1 MAKETPTPFDTSKGA
16 ETATYEEVIDYINL
30 AKEFPEI
37 NIQAM
42 GSLWNNVPDLY
53 EVILF
58 AGKAKNADIAIAM
71 ASIFHVAGEQRK
83 Q

>member
-1 MAKETPTPFDTSKGA
+1 MRLFTVLPLCCLCSCEKQTGSMAKETPTPFDTSKGA

-42 GSLWNNVPDLY
+42 GSL
-53 EVILF
+53 
-58 AGKAKNADIAIAM
+58 
-71 ASIFHVAGEQRK
+71 
-83 Q
+83 